1 MLGVLAYKLY
11 ADALL
16 PRSLCGENAC
26 RMDKRSW
33 SQGFKAGEVLGKTD
47 VEKLSTICLCEMFFC
62 FCFDL
67 AGCFCDPYRGCVQI
81 VSVA

>member
-1 MLGVLAYKLY
+1 
-11 ADALL
+11 LL
-16 PRSLCGENAC
+16 RRSLCGVNAC

-67 AGCFCDPYRGCVQI
+67 AG
-81 VSVA
+81 